1 MGGTIYAYR
10 IEKMNIADTYNG
22 LLDQIST
29 TYIGGKKAAFQVV
42 NTLLL
47 DTYWKIG
54 QDIVEFEQGGNAKS
68 EYGSSLLEHL
78 SKDLSLRFG
87 KGFSVSNISRFRQFY
102 LSYPIYATL
111 SHKLDSSDKELAPY
125 KPDDLIGAT
134 VSHQLTWSHYLELL
148 KIDDPLERSFYEKQC
163 VHDNWSVREL
173 KRQKE
178 TALFLRLATGK
189 NKEEVL
195 RLAKHGLQVQTAED
209 LLKDTYIFEFLKIP
223 EPYTISETDL
233 ETRLINQL
241 QDFLLELGKGFAFIG
256 RQYRIT
262 LANRHHYIDLVFYHR
277 ILKCFVLIDLK
288 KNEAGYED
296 VGQMNMYLGYMEAE
310 QNTQGD
316 NPPIG
321 IILARGKDELQI
333 KYAMSHT
340 DSKLFVQKYQLYLP
354 NEEEMRRELELIY
367 QQEREMK

>member
-68 EYGSSLLEHL
+68 EYGSGLLEHL

-111 SHKLDSSDKELAPY
+111 SHKLDSSDKEEAAQQSDTPIYASLSHKSA
-125 KPDDLIGAT
+125 KSIGAT

-148 KIDDPLERSFYEKQC
+148 KIDDPLERSFYENQC
-163 VHDNWSVREL
+163 VHDN
-173 KRQKE
+173 
-178 TALFLRLATGK
+178 
-189 NKEEVL
+189 
-195 RLAKHGLQVQTAED
+195 
-209 LLKDTYIFEFLKIP
+209 
-223 EPYTISETDL
+223 
-233 ETRLINQL
+233 
-241 QDFLLELGKGFAFIG
+241 
-256 RQYRIT
+256 
-262 LANRHHYIDLVFYHR
+262 
-277 ILKCFVLIDLK
+277 
-288 KNEAGYED
+288 
-296 VGQMNMYLGYMEAE
+296 
-310 QNTQGD
+310 
-316 NPPIG
+316 
-321 IILARGKDELQI
+321 
-333 KYAMSHT
+333 
-340 DSKLFVQKYQLYLP
+340 
-354 NEEEMRRELELIY
+354 
-367 QQEREMK
+367 